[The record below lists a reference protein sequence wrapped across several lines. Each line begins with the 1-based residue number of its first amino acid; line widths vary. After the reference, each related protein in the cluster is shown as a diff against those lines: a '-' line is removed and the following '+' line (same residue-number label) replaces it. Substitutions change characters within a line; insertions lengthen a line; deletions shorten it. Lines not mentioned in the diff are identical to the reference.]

1 MFLVVL
7 CLFAMLAVANDQGIV
22 NSVVELRPLKIN
34 TPKAA
39 IVILLAAF
47 FMPKTFAAASFV
59 TKGERLFLRP

>member
-1 MFLVVL
+1 MFLL
-7 CLFAMLAVANDQGIV
+7 GFYLFLPLTAGNDRGIV
-22 NSVVELRPLKIN
+22 GFVGEKRPLKID
-34 TPKAA
+34 TKKAA